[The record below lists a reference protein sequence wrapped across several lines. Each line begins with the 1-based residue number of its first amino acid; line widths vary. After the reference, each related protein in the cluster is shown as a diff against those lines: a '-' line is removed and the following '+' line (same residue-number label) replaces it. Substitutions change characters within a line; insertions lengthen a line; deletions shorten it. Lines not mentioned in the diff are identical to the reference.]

1 MATSSNEKSGSPK
14 NTVKGMAEWLK
25 NQAGFE
31 NWTLEQAKD
40 AYNKANNPKNE
51 TGKFFREKGYYAV
64 FPDKEPEPE
73 PLKLSF
79 ADALVQLQN
88 AYDRKEPDLKGMSK
102 DDLIAL
108 LLKVND
114 ALKVAK

>member
-1 MATSSNEKSGSPK
+1 MAKSS
-14 NTVKGMAEWLK
+14 TVGNAGQAAWLMQQ
-25 NQAGFE
+25 NGFKD
-31 NWTLEQAKD
+31 WTLKKAKE
-40 AYNKANNPKNE
+40 AYNSEMNPEKRP
-51 TGKFFREKGYYAV
+51 GRYFRDAAYYIV
-64 FPDKEPEPE
+64 FPDKAPEPE

-114 ALKVAK
+114 ALKVAKWAETE